1 MVCVCVWWGDRLLI
15 CRMARFK
22 LDPRLLSAAVWVC
35 FELVPRGSR
44 VVGDLDVSVTS

>member
-1 MVCVCVWWGDRLLI
+1 MCVCGAGGRDRLLI
-15 CRMARFK
+15 CRIAHFK
-22 LDPRLLSAAVWVC
+22 LDPRLLFAAVWVC